1 MKTNFLKSILV
12 SFSLIALA
20 SCSSDDDGEMDNV
33 NPGQVTLEFD
43 SSFAGNELILGAA
56 NAANTNG
63 EALTVTRLNYIVSN
77 IVLVDEDGM
86 EYAYPKENSYF
97 IISEDSN
104 DALADNTKIILE
116 GVPAGEYQAVKFGI
130 GVDKEKYDQG
140 LSGAGDFWDAASAY
154 DMTWSWAS
162 GYKYVNFEGGY
173 TTSASG
179 PVGISGEDFKVH
191 LGRASDEVTNY
202 TETTINVPAGSA
214 IIVNEDMAPEV
225 HIITDAS
232 ALLTAREAVSLEAYG
247 NAIMGGEGAVIVAA
261 NVPLVFKVDHVHNN
275 EAGNSSH

>member
-1 MKTNFLKSILV
+1 MKTNFLKSIVV

-43 SSFAGNELILGAA
+43 SGFAGNELTLGTANTA
-56 NAANTNG
+56 NANG
-63 EALTVTRLNYIVSN
+63 EALTVSRLNYIISN
-77 IVLVDEDGM
+77 IVLIDEDGM
-86 EYAYPKENSYF
+86 EYSYPKENSYF

-104 DALADNTKIILE
+104 DELADNTEIVLE
-116 GVPAGEYQAVKFGI
+116 GVPAGTYKAVKFGI

-140 LSGAGDFWDAASAY
+140 LSGAGDFWDAASEY

-162 GYKYVNFEGGY
+162 GYKYINFEGAY
-173 TTSASG
+173 TSG
-179 PVGISGEDFKVH
+179 TTTDENFKVH

-202 TETTINVPAGSA
+202 AETTIEVPAGSA

-225 HIITDAS
+225 HIITDAN
-232 ALLTAREAVSLEAYG
+232 ALLTAKEAVSLEAYG
-247 NAIMGGEGAVIVAA
+247 NAIMGGEGAVKVAA